1 SRFWRTSVIGS
12 FLAGLLFLLPIILTI
27 FIIAWI
33 VNFVRGSIGPDTILG
48 VLLTRSGT
56 YLLGANQDKFAFWLG
71 AGLVLV
77 GIWLL
82 GLIVKT
88 RAKSIIQNH
97 IDSLFTRVPLIRL
110 IYGPVSRVV
119 RLATERRLGRQGD
132 LSNMGVVSCRFFGG
146 GEEGVDV
153 LALLASQEIY
163 HVAGQRRRLVYLP
176 AAPIPMS
183 GGLVFVAEKAITPVA
198 DMKVEDLLKI
208 YVSLGAL
215 APEAMPQAII
225 KQVSETLEP
234 DKEEAVRKVSALP
247 SLAEAEPVSLS
258 R

>member
-1 SRFWRTSVIGS
+1 MLNWVSRFWRTSVIGS

-132 LSNMGVVSCRFFGG
+132 LSNMGVVSCRFF
-146 GEEGVDV
+146 EAARKAWMCW
-153 LALLASQEIY
+153 LSSP
-163 HVAGQRRRLVYLP
+163 RRRFTTWLDNGAGLYICRRLQYRCQAAWYLWP
-176 AAPIPMS
+176 KRR
-183 GGLVFVAEKAITPVA
+183 LH
-198 DMKVEDLLKI
+198 
-208 YVSLGAL
+208 
-215 APEAMPQAII
+215 
-225 KQVSETLEP
+225 
-234 DKEEAVRKVSALP
+234 RLP
-247 SLAEAEPVSLS
+247 T
-258 R
+258 